1 MELRI
6 KIEIEEDTAHVCMTQ
21 LRIVSTVR
29 AMLIIFYLSQFGK
42 QLFRLLL
49 LLTGHDTNK
58 KRLEMKIKNDNFW
71 HGIQIKQTM
80 NYDF

>member
-6 KIEIEEDTAHVCMTQ
+6 KIEIDGDTAHVCMTK

-29 AMLIIFYLSQFGK
+29 AVLIILYLSQFGK

-58 KRLEMKIKNDNFW
+58 KRLDKKIKNEHFW
-71 HGIQIKQTM
+71 HGIQNKQTM

>member
-6 KIEIEEDTAHVCMTQ
+6 KIEIKGDTAHVCMTQ
-21 LRIVSTVR
+21 LGIVSTVR
-29 AMLIIFYLSQFGK
+29 AVLVILYLSQFGK